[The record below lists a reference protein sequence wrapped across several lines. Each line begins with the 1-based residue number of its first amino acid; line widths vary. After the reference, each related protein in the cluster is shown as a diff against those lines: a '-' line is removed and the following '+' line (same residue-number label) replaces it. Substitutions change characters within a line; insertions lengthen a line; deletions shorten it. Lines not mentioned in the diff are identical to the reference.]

1 MTRPALAT
9 LTATLVVA
17 SGCGSLA
24 TAPGPE
30 RPQAAHDELTE
41 QAIARLGLDEAKL
54 ERRAAIGSKPHGRHS
69 IYIAPKKGG
78 GACVL
83 VVTDDRLGAGCNP
96 VLFGEHDVAFVE
108 SSQGG
113 PTARATTELRLAGV
127 ASPRVRSLEVEL
139 SNGLRAQVPLTA
151 GNAFLYEA
159 AVSDLRDGVVPAA
172 LHAFKG
178 GGRQI
183 DTIPLGSVPPA

>member
-1 MTRPALAT
+1 
-9 LTATLVVA
+9 
-17 SGCGSLA
+17 
-24 TAPGPE
+24 
-30 RPQAAHDELTE
+30 
-41 QAIARLGLDEAKL
+41 
-54 ERRAAIGSKPHGRHS
+54 
-69 IYIAPKKGG
+69 
-78 GACVL
+78 
-83 VVTDDRLGAGCNP
+83 
-96 VLFGEHDVAFVE
+96 
-108 SSQGG
+108 
-113 PTARATTELRLAGV
+113 V